1 MAYTK
6 NELAA
11 ELWMLTKGM
20 LQDSRID
27 TDEARVVKRWFE
39 EHREGE
45 GASFDGV
52 IATLDRFLADGFI
65 APHESQRL
73 IDSLGSV
80 LANLRK

>member
-27 TDEARVVKRWFE
+27 TDEARVVKRWLE
-39 EHREGE
+39 EHREGM
-45 GASFDGV
+45 SFDGI

>member
-27 TDEARVVKRWFE
+27 TDEARVVKRWLE
-39 EHREGE
+39 EHKDGT
-45 GASFDGV
+45 SFDGA
-52 IATLDRFLADGFI
+52 IAKLDRFLADGFI
-65 APHESQRL
+65 APYESQQL
-73 IDSLGSV
+73 TEALGHL
-80 LANLRK
+80 LAGLRK